1 MQLIQVP
8 PPNPY
13 ASGRVGIEVYR
24 NGLKYYEKYI
34 FIPRASYGGTFLLVN
49 GGSATNPWMITR
61 EGTSVL
67 NANTPISASVIEN
80 RPAI

>member
-1 MQLIQVP
+1 MQLIKVA

-34 FIPRASYGGTFLLVN
+34 FIPKALYTGTYLLMN

-67 NANTPISASVIEN
+67 NANTPLSTTVIEN
-80 RPAI
+80 RPGI

>member
-1 MQLIQVP
+1 MQLIKVAP
-8 PPNPY
+8 PSSF

-34 FIPRASYGGTFLLVN
+34 YIPRASYGGTFLLVN
-49 GGSATNPWMITR
+49 GGSSTNPWMITKD
-61 EGTSVL
+61 GTPVL